1 MVLLVGRLGVGRVG
15 LGPGAGYIRL
25 VGVENAAREES
36 KGHLI
41 RTWKRTRKAIPAH
54 VCEVSAA

>member
-1 MVLLVGRLGVGRVG
+1 MSAYADFLAEKVNFDTRC
-15 LGPGAGYIRL
+15 GYIRL
-25 VGVENAAREES
+25 VGAENAAREES

-41 RTWKRTRKAIPAH
+41 RTWKRTSTAIPAH